1 VKIIDVD
8 DSSNPGRRQ
17 MIKADYSKIA
27 LHYDKARSL
36 SEETM
41 LIWLNLIAK
50 LSGSSKGMRLLDLG
64 CGTGRF
70 SLPLAGRLRLDV
82 TGLDSSEDMLAKA
95 KEKDSISIV
104 KWVLADASALPYPNS
119 LFDIVFMSHLLHH
132 VDSPLKVLKE
142 CGRVLVPSGV
152 VIIRYG
158 AMEQIR
164 NDVIHTFFP
173 QVIEIDERRT
183 PTRQLMEKWLVKAG
197 FVSISSEEV
206 VQQTYQTGVEHLD
219 AVRAKSTSVLSMI
232 SEESFQTGLHNL
244 EEYIAKNPD
253 DEWLLFDRM
262 MLTVS
267 HKMDQT

>member
-1 VKIIDVD
+1 
-8 DSSNPGRRQ
+8 

-27 LHYDKARSL
+27 FHYDKARLL
-36 SEETM
+36 SEQTM
-41 LIWLNLIAK
+41 LIWLNLIARF
-50 LSGSSKGMRLLDLG
+50 SEPSTGSRLLDLG

-70 SLPLAGRLRLDV
+70 SLPLASKLRLDV

-95 KEKDSISIV
+95 KEKDSNSVV
-104 KWVLADASALPYPNS
+104 KWVLADASALPYPDS
-119 LFDIVFMSHLLHH
+119 LYDIVFMSHLLHH
-132 VDSPLKVLKE
+132 VESPLNVLKE
-142 CGRVLVPSGV
+142 CGRILVPSGI

-164 NDVIHTFFP
+164 NDVIHKFFP
-173 QVIEIDERRT
+173 QVIEIDEQRT
-183 PTRQLMEKWLVKAG
+183 PTRQLVENWLVEAG

-206 VQQTYQTGVEHLD
+206 AQQTYETSVEHLD
-219 AVRAKSTSVLSMI
+219 AARGKSTSVLSMI

-253 DEWLLFDRM
+253 DEWLLFDKM
-262 MLTVS
+262 TLSVG

>member
-1 VKIIDVD
+1 
-8 DSSNPGRRQ
+8 

-27 LHYDKARSL
+27 FHYDKARLL
-36 SEETM
+36 SEQTM
-41 LIWLNLIAK
+41 LIWLNLIAR
-50 LSGSSKGMRLLDLG
+50 LSEPSTGSRLLDLG

-70 SLPLAGRLRLDV
+70 SLPLASKLRLDV

-95 KEKDSISIV
+95 KEKDSNSVV
-104 KWVLADASALPYPNS
+104 KWVLADASALPYPDS
-119 LFDIVFMSHLLHH
+119 LYDIVFMSHLLHH
-132 VDSPLKVLKE
+132 VESPLNVLKE
-142 CGRVLVPSGV
+142 CGRILVPSGI

-164 NDVIHTFFP
+164 NDVIHKFFP
-173 QVIEIDERRT
+173 QVIEIDEQRT
-183 PTRQLMEKWLVKAG
+183 PTRQLVENWLVEAG

-206 VQQTYQTGVEHLD
+206 AQQTYETSVEHLD
-219 AVRAKSTSVLSMI
+219 AARGKSTSALSMI

-253 DEWLLFDRM
+253 DEWLLFDKM
-262 MLTVS
+262 TLSVG

>member
-1 VKIIDVD
+1 
-8 DSSNPGRRQ
+8 
-17 MIKADYSKIA
+17 MIKADYNKIA
-27 LHYDKARSL
+27 LHYDRGRSL
-36 SEETM
+36 SEKNIVM
-41 LIWLNLIAK
+41 WLKLIVK
-50 LSGSSKGMRLLDLG
+50 LSGPLKGKRLLDLG

-70 SLPLAGRLRLDV
+70 SLPLASRLRLNV
-82 TGLDSSEDMLAKA
+82 AGLDSSANMLARA
-95 KEKDSISIV
+95 KEKDSNSVV
-104 KWVLADASALPYPNS
+104 KWVLADASGLPYPDS

-173 QVIEIDERRT
+173 QTIELDERRT
-183 PTRQLMEKWLVKAG
+183 PTRQLVEKWLVEAS
-197 FVSISSEEV
+197 FISICSEEV

-244 EEYIAKNPD
+244 EESIAKNPD
-253 DEWLLFDRM
+253 DEWLLFDKM
-262 MLTVS
+262 TLTVG
-267 HKMDQT
+267 HKMDTKA

>member
-1 VKIIDVD
+1 
-8 DSSNPGRRQ
+8 

-36 SEETM
+36 SEQTM

-50 LSGSSKGMRLLDLG
+50 LSKSSKGMRLLDLG

-70 SLPLAGRLRLDV
+70 SLPLASRLRLNV
-82 TGLDSSEDMLAKA
+82 TGLDSSGDMLAKA
-95 KEKDSISIV
+95 KQKDSDAIV
-104 KWVLADASALPYPNS
+104 NWILADASALPYSDS
-119 LFDIVFMSHLLHH
+119 LFNVVFMSHLLHH

-142 CGRVLVPSGV
+142 CSRVLGFSGV
-152 VIIRYG
+152 IIIRYG
-158 AMEQIR
+158 AMDQIR

-173 QVIEIDERRT
+173 QTIEIDGQRT
-183 PTRQLMEKWLVKAG
+183 PTRQLVENWLVEAG

-206 VQQTYQTGVEHLD
+206 TQQTYETGVEHLD
-219 AVRAKSTSVLSMI
+219 AARGKSTSVLSMI

-253 DEWLLFDRM
+253 DEWLLFDKM
-262 MLTVS
+262 TLTVG
-267 HKMDQT
+267 HKMDTKA